1 MDDTLIFTT
10 QEEIAIAKKIFE
22 SDFMS
27 FCAYFFKVMTGENF
41 KYNWHHKV
49 ICTVLEKVYKG
60 ELGNTIVNVSP
71 GSSKSVILARLFP
84 VWAFAR
90 NPHSRFLLT
99 SYSDDLVEAHSVA
112 IKDIIGSKE
121 FKSLYPGYGFKQD
134 SNKKSEWI
142 LQYNGNNIGEF
153 AALSILGGL
162 TGRRAGYMEDGFTG
176 CIIIDDPIKP
186 VDALSKA
193 KREAVNAALYNT
205 LSSRKARST
214 TPVVMIMQ
222 RLHDEDPTGYLLK
235 NAKKEGWNCISIPAL
250 ITDKSFNAF
259 PDYIKVI
266 ADEYI
271 RSDLDK
277 YGEASYWEY
286 KEPRDVLHVLEEND
300 PSTFMAQY
308 QQEPSPE
315 GGVLIQ
321 KEWFQTYTSL
331 PEKVTNFRIT
341 ADTAVSAKKTAD
353 NSVLILSAESG
364 GNLYLIDLIKGRW
377 EMPQLIQNSL
387 DFVTRYKIQFPET
400 LFKGLFIEYKQSGQG
415 LVQTLRQN
423 TKLPIIDINPEG
435 DKVLRLQ
442 QCLPYLQGKRV
453 YIPANANWTVEFLD
467 ECARF
472 SPTMSH
478 KHDDQVD
485 ALVYAMLEVYVK
497 TRKATVAN
505 YYY

>member
-1 MDDTLIFTT
+1 
-10 QEEIAIAKKIFE
+10 
-22 SDFMS
+22 
-27 FCAYFFKVMTGENF
+27 
-41 KYNWHHKV
+41 
-49 ICTVLEKVYKG
+49 VLEKVYKG
-60 ELGNTIVNVSP
+60 ELGNTIINISP
-71 GSSKSVILARLFP
+71 GSSKSCLLSRLFP

-112 IKDIIGSKE
+112 IKDILGSKE
-121 FKSLYPGYGFKQD
+121 FSSLYPGYGFKQD

-142 LQYNGNNIGEF
+142 HQYNGNNIGEF

-162 TGRRAGYMEDGFTG
+162 TGRRAGYMEEGFTG

-193 KREAVNAALYNT
+193 KRDAVNNSLYNT
-205 LSSRKARST
+205 IGSRKATSR

-222 RLHDEDPTGYLLK
+222 RLHDEDPTGFLVK
-235 NAKKEGWNCISIPAL
+235 GDKASWTHISIPAL
-250 ITDKSFNAF
+250 ITNDVYEAF
-259 PDYIKVI
+259 PNFIKEIAKEYIKG
-266 ADEYI
+266 
-271 RSDLDK
+271 DLDK

-286 KEPRDVLHVLEEND
+286 KEPRTALHLLEEND
-300 PSTFMAQY
+300 PATYMAQY

-321 KEWFQTYTSL
+321 KEWFQTYINL
-331 PEKVTNFRIT
+331 PEKLTNFRIT

-353 NSVLILSAESG
+353 NSVFILSAESG
-364 GNLYLIDLIKGRW
+364 GNLYILDLIKGRW

-387 DFVTRYKIQFPET
+387 DFVTKYKLNFPNT
-400 LFKGLFIEYKQSGQG
+400 TFRGLYIEYKQSGQG
-415 LVQTLRQN
+415 LIQTLRQN
-423 TKLPIIDINPEG
+423 TKLPIIDLIPEG

-442 QCLPYLQGKRV
+442 QCLPYIQGKRV
-453 YIPANANWTVEFLD
+453 YIPENAQWVTEFLD

-472 SPTMSH
+472 SPTLSH

-485 ALVYAMLEVYVK
+485 ALVYALIEVYIK
-497 TRKATVAN
+497 TRTAQVQN
-505 YYY
+505 YYYG